1 MKCPKC
7 SGMMFQERLADFF
20 ITFYAWKCINCGSII
35 DNTILENK
43 RKSGDFLSSLALS
56 D

>member
-1 MKCPKC
+1 MKCPRC

-35 DNTILENK
+35 DNTILANQGK
-43 RKSGDFLSSLALS
+43 TGDLLSTLALS
-56 D
+56 E